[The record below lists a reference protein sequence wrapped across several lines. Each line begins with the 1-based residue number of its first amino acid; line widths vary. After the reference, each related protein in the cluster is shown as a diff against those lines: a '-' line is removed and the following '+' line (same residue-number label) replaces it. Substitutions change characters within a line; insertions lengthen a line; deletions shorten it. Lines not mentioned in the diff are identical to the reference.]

1 MEAVLRWRGQEPD
14 WYAYAAGYRRPVEAL
29 TALVD
34 QTARYQDALVVP
46 GGRPVATQQGAPTSI
61 A

>member
-14 WYAYAAGYRRPVEAL
+14 WYAYAAGYRRAVEAL

-34 QTARYQDALVVP
+34 QTAR
-46 GGRPVATQQGAPTSI
+46 
-61 A
+61 